1 MAPLHHQKA
10 CSTSLPLPSDTCCNL
25 KAGRAIQAAS
35 GYQNLKIAAA
45 KSLVTSSRPGK
56 FWQKDEPHEQLYIES
71 TFQHGK
77 EAMCL
82 TKRGLR
88 RLKNLN
94 PNHREEFKTEQNG
107 LQENTFHGIALRTPL
122 ELG

>member
-1 MAPLHHQKA
+1 MAPLHYQKA
-10 CSTSLPLPSDTCCNL
+10 CSTSLPLPSDTCCSL

-45 KSLVTSSRPGK
+45 KSLVISSRPGK
-56 FWQKDEPHEQLYIES
+56 FWQNDEPHEQLYVES

-77 EAMCL
+77 KAMRL
-82 TKRGLR
+82 TRRGLR
-88 RLKNLN
+88 RLRNLN
-94 PNHREEFKTEQNG
+94 PNHRGVQTEQNG